1 MTHRNIFSA
10 FGGVPE
16 DVWIRNGHVRSM
28 ASFRCPITAG
38 SFGATLMP
46 LYAGMWF
53 SRSRRGGAMV
63 GLIVT
68 TTIVL
73 MANSSG
79 PLMAYVAGL
88 VGLLFWPLRRKM
100 QMVRRTLVV
109 VLFCLHMV
117 MKSPVWF
124 LIARVSDITGGGGY
138 HRAHLIDECIK
149 RFSTWW
155 LMGTDNTAD
164 WMPTQINGGADIT
177 NQFILMAIGG
187 GLLGFVLFV
196 FFLFRC
202 FQSLGI
208 MMKAV
213 RGWSY
218 KEEWL
223 LWGMGASLFSHL
235 VNLNSVSYFDQMEVM
250 WFFLLAA
257 IASLTQARSS
267 ETAVEVA
274 QNDATMELAGTS
286 NA

>member
-1 MTHRNIFSA
+1 
-10 FGGVPE
+10 
-16 DVWIRNGHVRSM
+16 
-28 ASFRCPITAG
+28 
-38 SFGATLMP
+38 
-46 LYAGMWF
+46 
-53 SRSRRGGAMV
+53 
-63 GLIVT
+63 
-68 TTIVL
+68 
-73 MANSSG
+73 
-79 PLMAYVAGL
+79 
-88 VGLLFWPLRRKM
+88 
-100 QMVRRTLVV
+100 
-109 VLFCLHMV
+109 
-117 MKSPVWF
+117 
-124 LIARVSDITGGGGY
+124 
-138 HRAHLIDECIK
+138 
-149 RFSTWW
+149 
-155 LMGTDNTAD
+155 
-164 WMPTQINGGADIT
+164 
-177 NQFILMAIGG
+177 MAIGG